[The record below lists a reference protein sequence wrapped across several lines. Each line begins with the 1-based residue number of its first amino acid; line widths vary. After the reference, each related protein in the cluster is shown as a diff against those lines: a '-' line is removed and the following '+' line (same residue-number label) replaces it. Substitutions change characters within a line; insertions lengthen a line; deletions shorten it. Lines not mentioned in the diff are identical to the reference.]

1 MDDSILPRSVILG
14 LLLCLSA
21 FFAGSEAAFFS
32 LNSAQLASLRENKGR
47 AGQLINQLLEKPRQL
62 LITIYIGN
70 ELINIAISAI
80 STSIALKVFGDMGV
94 AIAIGIGTFLILIF
108 GEIFPKS
115 LAVHFAE
122 PFSLMVA
129 RPLNLF
135 AQIVRPAQKVLTGL
149 AEKIISL
156 VGIQSNQEDPKITD
170 DEFRTM
176 VEMGEGEGVID
187 AEERELIHN
196 VMEFGEKSI
205 SDVMTPKVDMFTLSV
220 NDKME
225 DILPKI
231 LENFYSRVPVYDLDG
246 ETIAGILL
254 TKDLNRFRHLPSDK
268 FNLKSIL
275 QPLITVPGSKKIK
288 DMLQEFKK
296 QKRHMA
302 VVFDEYGSISGLV
315 TLEDILE
322 EVVGE
327 IDSEMRPE
335 ETPIT
340 KLSEKRFRISG
351 TCGITEFNETFQC
364 QLPNGDITTLGGF
377 VFGLFERVPRSGE
390 TIQYENFKFRVEK
403 MRGARILSLHMTL
416 NTPKPELQEETPVE
430 EAPSS

>member
-1 MDDSILPRSVILG
+1 
-14 LLLCLSA
+14 
-21 FFAGSEAAFFS
+21 
-32 LNSAQLASLRENKGR
+32 
-47 AGQLINQLLEKPRQL
+47 
-62 LITIYIGN
+62 
-70 ELINIAISAI
+70 LINIAISAI

-122 PFSLMVA
+122 PFSLMA
-129 RPLNLF
+129 SRPLNLF
-135 AQIVRPAQKVLTGL
+135 AQIVRPAQKILTKL

-156 VGIQSNQEDPKITD
+156 VGIQPVQEDSTITD

-187 AEERELIHN
+187 AEERALIHN

-315 TLEDILE
+315 TMEDILE

-335 ETPIT
+335 ETLIT

-351 TCGITEFNETFQC
+351 TCSIAEFNEKFQC

-377 VFGLFERVPRSGE
+377 VFGLFERIPRSGE

-403 MRGARILSLHMTL
+403 MKGARILSLHLTL
-416 NTPKPELQEETPVE
+416 NPPKPETAKEVPVEE
-430 EAPSS
+430 EAPSP

>member
-1 MDDSILPRSVILG
+1 LDDSILPRAVILG

-135 AQIVRPAQKVLTGL
+135 AQMVRPAQKILTRL
-149 AEKIISL
+149 AEAVISL
-156 VGIQSNQEDPKITD
+156 VGIQPVQEDSTITD

-187 AEERELIHN
+187 AEERALIHN

-315 TLEDILE
+315 TMEDILE

-335 ETPIT
+335 ETFIA

-364 QLPNGDITTLGGF
+364 QLPNGDITTVGGF

-416 NTPKPELQEETPVE
+416 NAPKPEPQEETPVE
-430 EAPSS
+430 EAPSP

>member
-1 MDDSILPRSVILG
+1 LDDSILPRSIILG